1 VLGGLLLWFLILWA
15 HPMLIGVPA
24 AGWSYFQ

>member
-1 VLGGLLLWFLILWA
+1 LWFLILWA